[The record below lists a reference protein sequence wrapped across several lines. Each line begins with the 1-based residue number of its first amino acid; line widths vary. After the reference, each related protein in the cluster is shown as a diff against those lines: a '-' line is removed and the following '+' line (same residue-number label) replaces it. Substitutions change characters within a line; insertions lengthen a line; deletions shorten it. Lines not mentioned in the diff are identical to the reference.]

1 MERWP
6 SRITTVQSPPSV
18 RPAVLPLRHC
28 SSGFDAF
35 SGFLKARP
43 PPKRQRRGGEVGPV
57 RCFCGAPP
65 NGAFQHTPR
74 QSICSLRNRL
84 TRRNIY
90 LQLLR
95 RLFLFPKATP
105 QRLCDFPYNNQR
117 GMPIRPISVALS
129 THFMDWIDISER
141 GIEV

>member
-1 MERWP
+1 MLGMERWP
-6 SRITTVQSPPSV
+6 SRITTVQVSFF
-18 RPAVLPLRHC
+18 R
-28 SSGFDAF
+28 SSGRPSSSSSQQRIRCLFRVPKGTATTEET
-35 SGFLKARP
+35 KAGR
-43 PPKRQRRGGEVGPV
+43 VGPV

-105 QRLCDFPYNNQR
+105 QRLCGFPYNNRR
-117 GMPIRPISVALS
+117 GMSIRPIAVVLS
-129 THFMDWIDISER
+129 THFMDWIDM
-141 GIEV
+141 